1 MGSIRPERVA
11 ELLHRE
17 LSLLLSRELS
27 DPRLAGV
34 TITDCE
40 VSRDLKHAKVF
51 VSTLEAGAARAAS
64 LKALKRAAGAMR
76 HLLAPR
82 LELREVPHIRFEFD
96 DSLERGA
103 RVEELL
109 RKVREGE
116 PIEDAEDDESEEGP
130 A

>member
-1 MGSIRPERVA
+1 M
-11 ELLHRE
+11 
-17 LSLLLSRELS
+17 LLSRELS

-51 VSTLEAGAARAAS
+51 VSTLQGGAARDAA
-64 LKALKRAAGAMR
+64 LKALKRASGAMR
-76 HLLAPR
+76 HRLAPR

-116 PIEDAEDDESEEGP
+116 PIEDSEGDLESEEQGP
-130 A
+130 

>member
-17 LSLLLSRELS
+17 LSTLLSRELS

-51 VSTLEAGAARAAS
+51 VSTLQGGEARDAA
-64 LKALKRAAGAMR
+64 LLTLKRASGTLR
-76 HLLAPR
+76 RRLAPR
-82 LELREVPHIRFEFD
+82 LGLREVPSLRFQFD

-103 RVEELL
+103 RVDELL

-116 PIEDAEDDESEEGP
+116 PIEDSEDLAGDES
-130 A
+130 

>member
-17 LSLLLSRELS
+17 LSTLLSRELS

-51 VSTLEAGAARAAS
+51 VSTLEGGSARDAA
-64 LKALKRAAGAMR
+64 LQTLKRAAGTMR
-76 HLLAPR
+76 RRLAPR
-82 LELREVPHIRFEFD
+82 LGLREVPSIRFQFD

-116 PIEDAEDDESEEGP
+116 PIEDAEDLAEGES
-130 A
+130 

>member
-17 LSLLLSRELS
+17 LSTLLSRELS

-51 VSTLEAGAARAAS
+51 VSTLQGGAARDAS
-64 LKALKRAAGAMR
+64 LLTLKRAAGTLR
-76 HLLAPR
+76 RRLAPR
-82 LELREVPHIRFEFD
+82 LGLREVPSLRFQFD

-103 RVEELL
+103 RVDELL

-116 PIEDAEDDESEEGP
+116 PIEDSEDLAGDES
-130 A
+130 